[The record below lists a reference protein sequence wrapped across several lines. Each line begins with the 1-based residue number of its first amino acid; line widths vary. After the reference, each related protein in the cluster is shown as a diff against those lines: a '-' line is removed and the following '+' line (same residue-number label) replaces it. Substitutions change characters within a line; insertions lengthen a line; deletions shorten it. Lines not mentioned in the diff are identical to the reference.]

1 MELRMVKV
9 ANKRMNGGH
18 AQVAKAAL
26 TGVAL
31 TMGMASHS
39 VWAQSTGVQELPTVV
54 VEGQKTAAQIGYKAE
69 KTRVGKTKQELKDI
83 PQAVTVVTEQLM
95 KDKNA
100 DSLKEALRN
109 VAGITFN
116 AGEGGRIGDNINLRG
131 YSAVGDLYLDNIRD
145 YAQYNRETFNV
156 QQIDVL
162 KGASSMLFGRGST
175 GGVINQVSKTAQP
188 VDSNEITITG
198 GSNSYKRATA
208 DLNKAI
214 TDNVAFRLNAMDTKT
229 TSERSGATSKR
240 YGIAPTLTIGAGTQ
254 DEVNLSYYYLNE
266 NNVPDYGVPYVKGA
280 DGISRPL
287 NVATSRFYGLSNA
300 DYERNQTGI
309 ATASYTHLFSND
321 SSIKMTVRDAHYSR
335 DLRATAP
342 RFADRNILDS
352 AVTDSTVI
360 NRQRQARGAKE
371 HQTAVQTDFNT
382 KFETGRFKHEF
393 LTGAEFVSER
403 SNRWTNTNTSV
414 ANPSTTVGN
423 TDSSPALSS
432 AYYSGFSRTNPNS
445 YKAQSYGLYVQDTV
459 EVAPKWKVLAGL
471 RYDHLKANYKRDALG
486 DLNLDIGALSGRAG
500 VLYQPNDASTYYA
513 SYSTGFNSTA
523 EAYQLDDRLVNT
535 DPEKTRNME
544 IGAKFNLYGGRLGL
558 RTSLS
563 RSEKTNERNTDLA
576 SPDVYL
582 LSGKRHTDALEFEVT
597 GRITPKWDVFFNH
610 AFMRAKIDQAAGT
623 AAGTLGM
630 TPRNTP
636 RYTSSIWTTYKLPR
650 GFTVGGGVEFV
661 GKRFANDTNATV
673 VKGYTRVDAM
683 AEYSVNKWLTV
694 KLNVKNLFN
703 RKYYEGVYTGHVLPG
718 AGRTAEV
725 SLVAKF

>member
-1 MELRMVKV
+1 MVEV
-9 ANKRMNGGH
+9 GERMNGGR
-18 AQVAKAAL
+18 ARVAKVAL

-31 TMGMASHS
+31 TVGMASHS
-39 VWAQSTGVQELPTVV
+39 VWAQSADVQELPMVV

-100 DSLKEALRN
+100 DTLKEALRN

-198 GSNSYKRATA
+198 GSSSYKRATV
-208 DLNKAI
+208 DVNKAI

-240 YGIAPTLTIGAGTQ
+240 YGVAPTLTIGAGTQ

-266 NNVPDYGVPYVKGA
+266 KNVPDYGIPYFNGKPANVPTDRY
-280 DGISRPL
+280 
-287 NVATSRFYGLSNA
+287 YGLSNA
-300 DYERNQTGI
+300 DYENNQTGI

-321 SSIKMTVRDAHYSR
+321 SSIKATVRDAYYSR

-342 RFADRNILDS
+342 RLTSSATEASIADGT
-352 AVTDSTVI
+352 AVV

-371 HQTAVQTDFNT
+371 HQTAAQVDYNT
-382 KFETGRFKHEF
+382 TFETGRFKHEL
-393 LTGAEFVSER
+393 LTGAEFVNES
-403 SNRWTNTNTSV
+403 SKRWTNTNASV
-414 ANPSTTVGN
+414 ANPATTVGN
-423 TDSSPALSS
+423 TDSSPALSA
-432 AYYSGFSRTNPNS
+432 AYYNGFSRTNPNS

-471 RYDHLKANYKRDALG
+471 RYDHLKADYKRDALG
-486 DLNLDIGALSGRAG
+486 DLNLDVGALSGRAG

-544 IGAKFNLYGGRLGL
+544 IGAKFNVLNGRLGL

-576 SPDVYL
+576 TPDVYL

-597 GRITPKWDVFFNH
+597 GRITPKWNVFFNH
-610 AFMRAKIDQAAGT
+610 AFMRAKIDRAIPTVGRDGLPVTTQ
-623 AAGTLGM
+623 GM

-661 GKRFANDTNATV
+661 GKRFANDANTIA

-718 AGRTAEV
+718 TSRSAEV